1 LLLHN
6 SLLLSNDTL
15 LMRKDSVV
23 TLFLQLK
30 IGTEGNRFGG
40 SSSCQGSAGLTASSV
55 RGEPS

>member
-30 IGTEGNRFGG
+30 VRTEGNRFWG
-40 SSSCQGSAGLTASSV
+40 SSSC
-55 RGEPS
+55 